1 MYNTKSINDGLQF
14 ISQSSIRTSKTS
26 NKLKNNKYKN
36 KNNKNFILENDEEII
51 ENFTIQDAALLAKNS
66 NETNRMNTNVV
77 GYNSSISE
85 LNGVQSNITKQAKIF
100 LDINKKSDDLSLRNK
115 DVKITDGKFARVNNA
130 GLFKLY
136 PTGASKCGIPG
147 VPKTVGFDL
156 LNKSPDDYSVLE
168 DNESNIAL
176 YGTEMV
182 PGPSGSYPCSNYAG
196 TNIYVSKPI
205 SFNYDTDMVYVGVY
219 NQASANQAEV
229 AGQLIPQSDLTSS
242 TVKQCVTRAM
252 DEGRHYASLSNYN
265 PTTKTGKC
273 HIGNNILAS
282 SSNSYRII
290 ERATI
295 FTFSNTSH
303 DAFTFAADG
312 GLYSGT
318 SGSGGNPYI
327 TPVISATGG
336 TKVPVAALSPKYGG
350 TISSITASYAFEQG
364 WNNWD
369 NLIRF
374 NNGLIGTI
382 GGSLDTFK
390 KYTKYKPLLKEYS
403 YQKNGRTY
411 KYQQWDWE
419 IDYEEAQV
427 TWPSN
432 GLVYI
437 NYKCGNES
445 RAPIYKQV
453 SLGSG
458 FNIGCSELY
467 NKYPSFSMMLSD
479 DGLITI
485 VNNANYDEILYTNS
499 NEISNQIETRPVSIA
514 GANKTMMPWA
524 DRPDWVSGSVNR
536 GDLLNAYSFG
546 SQTQTNGQS
555 ISLGSKTLTNG
566 QYISSPSGKCRLI
579 FYKPSNS
586 AGRLVLE
593 YSVYNVAL
601 SQDSTAQGTDK
612 DNNLIGN
619 GNNYAQYYLNRVEY
633 PSVKSKTAYID
644 INNGLHEYPDNM
656 IQYDNDYIEMQNFAP
671 YSANGT
677 TVPNMREDGCKIA
690 CNNDAAC
697 AGYTYNDSICKK
709 YTAVEIYP
717 KGGRIY
723 QENNKMHIR
732 KKKISSTNGSD
743 YSCNK
748 VVNDVDSVAYTSY
761 PSSTNM
767 TTTQKC
773 ALGLILKPRMEIL
786 ETKNTSAVTKGNE
799 IKGFINDIYT
809 NQTKLKDTINTKSVD
824 IAKGIA
830 DQEEVKRKIDKYE
843 ESNITNTATVS
854 DTEMLL
860 VSDNYKYVL
869 WSIVTVIAG
878 VAAIKTFRSTAI

>member
-36 KNNKNFILENDEEII
+36 KNNKNFILDNDEEII
-51 ENFTIQDAALLAKNS
+51 ENFTVNDNALLAKNS
-66 NETNRMNTNVV
+66 NETNTMNTNIV
-77 GYNSSISE
+77 GYNSSISD
-85 LNGVQSNITKQAKIF
+85 LNSVQNNITKQAKIF
-100 LDINKKSDDLSLRNK
+100 LDINKKNDDSSLRNK

-136 PTGASKCGIPG
+136 PSGANKCGIPD
-147 VPKTVGFDL
+147 VPKSVGFDL

-182 PGPSGSYPCSNYAG
+182 TGPNGSYPCSNYAG

-205 SFNYDTDMVYVGVY
+205 SFNYDTDMVYIGVY
-219 NQASANQAEV
+219 NETSANQAAS

-252 DEGRHYASLSNYN
+252 DEGRHFASLSNYN
-265 PTTKTGKC
+265 PTTKTGQC
-273 HIGNNILAS
+273 YIGGDILGS
-282 SSNSYRII
+282 SSNAYRII
-290 ERATI
+290 QRATI

-318 SGSGGNPYI
+318 SGSGGNPFI
-327 TPVISATGG
+327 TPVITATGG
-336 TKVPVAALSPKYGG
+336 TKVPVAVLSPKYGG
-350 TISSITASYAFEQG
+350 TISYITASYAFEQG

-369 NLIRF
+369 NLVRF
-374 NNGLIGTI
+374 NNGLLGTT
-382 GGSLDTFK
+382 GGSFDTFK
-390 KYTKYKPLLKEYS
+390 RYS
-403 YQKNGRTY
+403 YQHPVLRTY
-411 KYQQWDWE
+411 SYQRNGKTYSYQQWDWE
-419 IDYEEAQV
+419 TRTWDSTV

-437 NYKCGNES
+437 YYRCGNEG
-445 RAPIYKQV
+445 REPIYKQV

-458 FNIGCSELY
+458 FNIGCQELY

-499 NEISNQIETRPVSIA
+499 NEISNQNETQPVSIA

-524 DRPDWVSGSVNR
+524 DRPDWVSGSVNGR
-536 GDLLNAYSFG
+536 NLLTSY
-546 SQTQTNGQS
+546 
-555 ISLGSKTLTNG
+555 SLGSQTLTNG

-579 FYKPSNS
+579 FYKSGSNP
-586 AGRLVLE
+586 GRLVLE

-601 SQDSTAQGTDK
+601 TQDATSQSTDK

-619 GNNYAQYYLNRVEY
+619 ANNYAQYYLNRVEY
-633 PSVKSKTAYID
+633 PSVKGKTAYID

-656 IQYDNDYIEMQNFAP
+656 IQYDNDYMEMQNFAP

-677 TVPNMREDGCKIA
+677 TVPNMREDGCKLA

-709 YTAVEIYP
+709 YTAAEIYP
-717 KGGRIY
+717 KGVRIY
-723 QENNKMHIR
+723 KENNKMHIR

-748 VVNDVDSVAYTSY
+748 VVNDVDSVVYTSY
-761 PSSTNM
+761 PSFSPM

-773 ALGLILKPRMEIL
+773 ALGLILEPRMGIM
-786 ETKNTSAVTKGNE
+786 ETKNTAAITKGNE
-799 IKGFINDIYT
+799 IKGFINGIYT

-830 DQEEVKRKIDKYE
+830 GQEEVKRKIDKYE

>member
-36 KNNKNFILENDEEII
+36 KNNKNFILDNDEEII
-51 ENFTIQDAALLAKNS
+51 ENFTVNDNALLAKNS
-66 NETNRMNTNVV
+66 NETNTMNTNIV
-77 GYNSSISE
+77 GYNSSISD
-85 LNGVQSNITKQAKIF
+85 LNSVQSNITKQAKIF
-100 LDINKKSDDLSLRNK
+100 VDINKKNDDSSLRNK

-136 PTGASKCGIPG
+136 PSGANKCGIPD
-147 VPKTVGFDL
+147 VPKSVGFDL

-182 PGPSGSYPCSNYAG
+182 TGPNGSYPCSNYAG

-205 SFNYDTDMVYVGVY
+205 SFNYDTDMVYIGVY
-219 NQASANQAEV
+219 NETSANQAAS
-229 AGQLIPQSDLTSS
+229 AGQLIRQSDLTSS

-252 DEGRHYASLSNYN
+252 DEGRHFASLSNYN
-265 PTTKTGKC
+265 PTTKTGQC
-273 HIGNNILAS
+273 YIGSDILGS
-282 SSNSYRII
+282 SSNAYRII
-290 ERATI
+290 QRATI

-318 SGSGGNPYI
+318 SGSGGNPFI
-327 TPVISATGG
+327 TPVITATGG

-350 TISSITASYAFEQG
+350 TISYITASYAFEQG

-374 NNGLIGTI
+374 NNGLLGTI

-390 KYTKYKPLLKEYS
+390 KYNYYTSVLKTYS
-403 YQKNGRTY
+403 YQRNGKTY
-411 KYQQWDWE
+411 SYQQWDWE
-419 IDYEEAQV
+419 IRTENAQV

-437 NYKCGNES
+437 YYRCGNEG
-445 RAPIYKQV
+445 REPIYKQV

-458 FNIGCSELY
+458 FNIGCQELY

-499 NEISNQIETRPVSIA
+499 NEISNQNETQPVSIA

-524 DRPDWVSGSVNR
+524 DRPDWVSGSVN
-536 GDLLNAYSFG
+536 GSVKGSNLLTSY
-546 SQTQTNGQS
+546 
-555 ISLGSKTLTNG
+555 SLGSQTLTNG

-579 FYKPSNS
+579 FYKPDSNTQ
-586 AGRLVLE
+586 GRLVLE

-601 SQDSTAQGTDK
+601 TQDATSQSTDK

-619 GNNYAQYYLNRVEY
+619 ANNYAQYYLNRVEY
-633 PSVKSKTAYID
+633 PSVKGKTAYID

-656 IQYDNDYIEMQNFAP
+656 IQYDNDYMEMQNFAP

-677 TVPNMREDGCKIA
+677 TVPNMREDGCKLA

-709 YTAVEIYP
+709 YTAAEIYP
-717 KGGRIY
+717 KGVRIY
-723 QENNKMHIR
+723 KENNKMHIR

-748 VVNDVDSVAYTSY
+748 VVNDVDSVVYTSY
-761 PSSTNM
+761 PSFSPM

-773 ALGLILKPRMEIL
+773 ALGLILEPRMGIM
-786 ETKNTSAVTKGNE
+786 ETKNTAAITKGNE
-799 IKGFINDIYT
+799 IKGFINGIYT

-830 DQEEVKRKIDKYE
+830 GQEEVKRKIDKYE

>member
-36 KNNKNFILENDEEII
+36 NNNKNFILDNDEEII
-51 ENFTIQDAALLAKNS
+51 ENFTVNDNALLAKNS
-66 NETNRMNTNVV
+66 NETNTMNTNIV
-77 GYNSSISE
+77 GYNSSISD
-85 LNGVQSNITKQAKIF
+85 LNSVQNNITKQAKIF
-100 LDINKKSDDLSLRNK
+100 LDINKKSDDSSLRNK

-136 PTGASKCGIPG
+136 PTGANKCGIPD
-147 VPKTVGFDL
+147 VPKSVGFDL
-156 LNKSPDDYSVLE
+156 INKSPNNYSVLE

-182 PGPSGSYPCSNYAG
+182 TGPNGSYPCSNYAG

-205 SFNYDTDMVYVGVY
+205 SFNYDTDMVYIGVY
-219 NQASANQAEV
+219 NVDSASKTHDANE
-229 AGQLIPQSDLTSS
+229 LIPQSDLTSS

-252 DEGRHYASLSNYN
+252 DEGKRFATLTDYDSLSKRGQCY
-265 PTTKTGKC
+265 
-273 HIGNNILAS
+273 IGNNILGS
-282 SSNSYRII
+282 SSNAYRII

-318 SGSGGNPYI
+318 SGSGGNPFI
-327 TPVISATGG
+327 TPVITATGG
-336 TKVPVAALSPKYGG
+336 TKVPVAVLSPKYGG
-350 TISSITASYAFEQG
+350 TISYITASYDAVG
-364 WNNWD
+364 WGSWYKWD
-369 NLIRF
+369 NLVRF
-374 NNGLIGTI
+374 NDSLLGTI

-390 KYTKYKPLLKEYS
+390 KYKYYTRVLKTYS

-411 KYQQWDWE
+411 SYQQWDWE
-419 IDYEEAQV
+419 IQTQDAQV
-427 TWPSN
+427 TWTSN

-437 NYKCGNES
+437 NYKCGNEG
-445 RAPIYKQV
+445 REPIYKEV

-485 VNNANYDEILYTNS
+485 VNNANYDEILYTVS
-499 NEISNQIETRPVSIA
+499 HQISDLPDTQPVSIA

-536 GDLLNAYSFG
+536 GDLLSSY
-546 SQTQTNGQS
+546 
-555 ISLGSKTLTNG
+555 SLGSQTLTNG

-579 FYKPSNS
+579 FYKSGSTP
-586 AGRLVLE
+586 GRLVLE

-601 SQDSTAQGTDK
+601 TQDATTQGIDK

-619 GNNYAQYYLNRVEY
+619 RLSFSQYYLNKVDN
-633 PSVKSKTAYID
+633 PNVKGKTAYID
-644 INNGLHEYPDNM
+644 INNGLHEYPDSM
-656 IQYDNDYIEMQNFAP
+656 IQYDNDYMEMQNFAP

-709 YTAVEIYP
+709 YTAAQIYP
-717 KGGRIY
+717 KGVRIY
-723 QENNKMHIR
+723 EENSKMHIR

-748 VVNDVDSVAYTSY
+748 VVNDIDSVVYTSH
-761 PSSTNM
+761 PTSSPM

-773 ALGLILKPRMEIL
+773 ALGLILEPRMEIL
-786 ETKNTSAVTKGNE
+786 ETKNTAAITKGNE
-799 IKGFINDIYT
+799 IKGFINGIYT

-830 DQEEVKRKIDKYE
+830 GQEEVKRKIDKYE